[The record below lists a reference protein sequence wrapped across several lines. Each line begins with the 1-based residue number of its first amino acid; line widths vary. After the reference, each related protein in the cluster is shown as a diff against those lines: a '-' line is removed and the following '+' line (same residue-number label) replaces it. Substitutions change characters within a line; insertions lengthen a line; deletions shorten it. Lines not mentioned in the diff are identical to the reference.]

1 MRKKLYLAALTAALS
16 LGTAATAYA
25 AQWVPDS
32 SGWWYQEDG
41 GSWPASTWKW
51 IDGNQDGVA
60 ECYYFDENGYLV
72 TNGTTPDG
80 YQVNGD
86 GAWTVDGQIQTQ
98 EQGTSVQ
105 TKTAAYGDYQ
115 INPQIFEEMTMTA
128 RQVLERYGHHY
139 TWIDGSQMDLNADG
153 RTFLIS
159 NYSNAEELFLD
170 DPTFERYY
178 AYVRLVPGHEENE
191 YDAAYDL
198 NHDNVIDT
206 KDTDA
211 ALNTGNRELYLKI
224 LNYYSDTYSIDWERP
239 ICRIYT
245 NGNVLKGA
253 FGDSCPVE
261 EVARVVK
268 KMGATNVE
276 VTNKT
281 WQEEIMARDPN
292 APSGQLFGTIH
303 TGQYRDVNRTALEFN
318 LNGLHFYVGGS
329 NGNIV
334 SSSSWTIDQAAEPAR
349 E

>member
-153 RTFLIS
+153 RTF
-159 NYSNAEELFLD
+159 
-170 DPTFERYY
+170 
-178 AYVRLVPGHEENE
+178 
-191 YDAAYDL
+191 
-198 NHDNVIDT
+198 
-206 KDTDA
+206 
-211 ALNTGNRELYLKI
+211 
-224 LNYYSDTYSIDWERP
+224 
-239 ICRIYT
+239 
-245 NGNVLKGA
+245 
-253 FGDSCPVE
+253 
-261 EVARVVK
+261 
-268 KMGATNVE
+268 
-276 VTNKT
+276 
-281 WQEEIMARDPN
+281 
-292 APSGQLFGTIH
+292 
-303 TGQYRDVNRTALEFN
+303 
-318 LNGLHFYVGGS
+318 
-329 NGNIV
+329 
-334 SSSSWTIDQAAEPAR
+334 
-349 E
+349 